1 MLNQE
6 NNIFRDKEKEMGAA
20 NIYIPFFF
28 PVASLP
34 AAFFLPTGGL
44 KAVSVGKATW

>member
-20 NIYIPFFF
+20 NIYIPFF